1 MYEVRCV
8 FSIVFRTFN
17 FKNCSLHL
25 TSDTAHQT
33 VNLMLRIGLT
43 GGIGSGKS
51 TIARIFAVLGIPV
64 YDADSASKKLMQ
76 EDPELMQLIKSSF
89 GESSYSDG
97 ILDRKYLAHQVF
109 NDQKKLALLNSF
121 VHPATINDAKE
132 WMQKQTAPYVIK
144 EAALIF
150 ESGSDKDLDL
160 VIGVS
165 APFELRL
172 KRTMERD
179 NISAPEVRSRMD
191 KQMNEEEKLRLCKY
205 VIVNDEKQLL
215 IPQVLELHS
224 FFLKQS
230 DN

>member
-1 MYEVRCV
+1 MIQTSYFV
-8 FSIVFRTFN
+8 
-17 FKNCSLHL
+17 HL
-25 TSDTAHQT
+25 FFYIGEEHCKSCFVLPTLLT
-33 VNLMLRIGLT
+33 MLRIGLT

-51 TIARIFAVLGIPV
+51 TIARIFEVLGIPV

-76 EDPELMQLIKSSF
+76 EDPKLIQLIKNSF
-89 GESSYSDG
+89 GESSYNDG
-97 ILDRKYLAHQVF
+97 ILDRKHLAHQVF
-109 NDQKKLALLNSF
+109 TDQKKLALLNSF
-121 VHPATINDAKE
+121 VHPATINHAKE
-132 WMQKQTAPYVIK
+132 WMEKQTAPYVIK

-179 NISAPEVRSRMD
+179 NISEPDVRSRMD
-191 KQMNEEEKLRLCKY
+191 KQMNEEEKLRLCNY

-215 IPQVLELHS
+215 IPQVLKLHS
-224 FFLKQS
+224 IFLTQS
-230 DN
+230 EN